1 MGAPFF
7 ERIWP
12 KERKFRDVS
21 LTPHLIDLAV
31 GSGNEF
37 PAALELLRPYISPY
51 ERGYGSL
58 HAIALS
64 EAPERFSRE
73 TRDLVWLV
81 CGPKSRGSFSE
92 VPEISDRLITA
103 DPDIEADRRLQGL
116 EQRAESYD

>member
-12 KERKFRDVS
+12 KEREFRDVS

-51 ERGYGSL
+51 ERGL
-58 HAIALS
+58 
-64 EAPERFSRE
+64 RE
-73 TRDLVWLV
+73 SSCDCFIGGT
-81 CGPKSRGSFSE
+81 
-92 VPEISDRLITA
+92 
-103 DPDIEADRRLQGL
+103 
-116 EQRAESYD
+116 